1 MVFRAGQEGASSVYG
16 HVAIVESIN
25 ADGTVTISEC
35 GASLNGKP
43 VSRTLS
49 NVNDFQYIHY

>member
-1 MVFRAGQEGASSVYG
+1 MYG

-25 ADGTVTISEC
+25 ADGTVTVSEC

-43 VSRTLS
+43 ASRTLS